1 MSSKLFSILAVFVM
15 LAMLLSACAQPAPAP
30 AAPAAPAKAEAT
42 AAPAAKPAEQVE
54 IRWRTR
60 PDNQEE
66 QDVYQKISD
75 ELQAKLPNIK
85 LVYDPAPVQGYMD
98 KLTTEYSAGTAP
110 DIAWMPGASVADYAS
125 KGVLLDLMPE
135 VSKDPAFKLTDFY
148 DAPMKE
154 LQHDGKLWG
163 LPRDISTMVMY
174 YNKDLLKAK
183 GVDDPADLAA
193 KGEWTWDNFL
203 KAAQKITGD
212 GNYGF
217 SFSNWWGLWGY
228 FVYGGGG
235 SLFNAD
241 RTACGLDQPGSIAGL
256 QFMADIFNKYKV
268 APPPGA
274 EGGVG
279 ETDFLAGKVGMFP
292 NGRWMTPGMRQNAK
306 FDWGVVEMPE
316 GPAKAT
322 WLFWGPYVVSA
333 KTKNPDAA
341 WQVMKLLTS
350 PEVQAQVAA
359 LGTNIPSNKDK
370 AAVDAFLNSKPPA
383 DNSPFVKGADYAVAE
398 IPLWTGNW
406 DEIVN
411 GIYQPLVDK
420 LLGGT
425 ITAEEAGKEACLQA
439 NPKFTK

>member
-110 DIAWMPGASVADYAS
+110 DITWMPGASVADYAS

-135 VSKDPAFKLTDFY
+135 VSKDPAFKLTDYY

-183 GVDDPADLAA
+183 GVEDPAELAA

-203 KAAQKITGD
+203 KASAEDHRRWQLRVQLQQLVGPV
-212 GNYGF
+212 
-217 SFSNWWGLWGY
+217 GLLRLRRRRQPVQCRSHRVW
-228 FVYGGGG
+228 
-235 SLFNAD
+235 
-241 RTACGLDQPGSIAGL
+241 PGSAWLDRRPAVHGRHL
-256 QFMADIFNKYKV
+256 Q
-268 APPPGA
+268 
-274 EGGVG
+274 
-279 ETDFLAGKVGMFP
+279 
-292 NGRWMTPGMRQNAK
+292 
-306 FDWGVVEMPE
+306 
-316 GPAKAT
+316 
-322 WLFWGPYVVSA
+322 
-333 KTKNPDAA
+333 
-341 WQVMKLLTS
+341 
-350 PEVQAQVAA
+350 
-359 LGTNIPSNKDK
+359 
-370 AAVDAFLNSKPPA
+370 
-383 DNSPFVKGADYAVAE
+383 
-398 IPLWTGNW
+398 
-406 DEIVN
+406 
-411 GIYQPLVDK
+411 
-420 LLGGT
+420 
-425 ITAEEAGKEACLQA
+425 
-439 NPKFTK
+439 